1 MGNTKSTPEGRI
13 RSFIRSL
20 TPDQRREYDWVA
32 NNKDKKLADLDRL
45 NREKLKQKNQE
56 LEDLTRQLKMEE
68 EFRQSTMN
76 RQLDEV

>member
-1 MGNTKSTPEGRI
+1 MGNEQSAINR
-13 RSFIRSL
+13 FINSL
-20 TPDQRREYDWVA
+20 TPEQRREYNWIA
-32 NNKDKKLADLDRL
+32 QNKDKKLADLDRL